1 VDVSILGLGVA
12 IGSFFLGYSFKRSN
26 LKWQNQAKK
35 AERQAKLQTE
45 QLRATVTASLDGII
59 VIDADGKVIDFSE
72 AAEKIFGYKK
82 ENVLGKSMAKLI
94 VPERYRDGHN
104 AGMKR
109 MRQTGEAK
117 ILGQRIEI
125 EAMRAD
131 GSEFMSELAV
141 SRSAGEN
148 GNIFI
153 AYIRDISEAKA
164 AQQALVEAKESA
176 EKASLVKSRFLA
188 AMSHEIRTPF
198 NAVLGLLDVLGE
210 TKLNK
215 DQRHLVKT
223 AEKSSLS
230 LLRIINDVLD
240 YARISSGK
248 YTMIDTVFPANG
260 VFEDV
265 KQLFEVKAREK
276 DLELNTEY
284 DVPENLYLKGD
295 LGRIRQILL
304 NFVSNALKFTE
315 AGEINLRVSVDES
328 GQEKPVLKFE
338 VEDTG
343 IGISEPDLAKLFE
356 EFFMVDSSDSRSFE
370 GTGLGLT
377 ISKTISKMLGGEI
390 GAFSELDKGSTFFLT
405 VPLERANKEMMA
417 TRYNRQSSDISD
429 VRILL
434 AEDNKTNQMVV
445 SRVLRPR
452 CKNLM
457 IVENGE
463 EVLTALEQQEF
474 DVILMDIFMP
484 KMSGKVAA
492 ATIRKSDKA
501 YKNIPIIALTAM
513 GSFHELQGLKDV
525 GMNNVIT
532 KPFKR
537 DDLLGTIASI
547 HTGNAMTEFNQT
559 GRVSSALEEL
569 FGEVSE
575 EELQTF
581 KNQFHLDLGKAS
593 AELSDAVKS
602 EDMAVAIRPSHTMK
616 GLAATYGLTEL
627 SKLAELTHKFAKNQ
641 DAELFR
647 QQAEKTINLAEQ
659 HLANLDALFELQN
672 KAA

>member
-1 VDVSILGLGVA
+1 MDVSILGLSAAVF
-12 IGSFFLGYSFKRSN
+12 SFAMGYSFKRIN
-26 LKWQNQAKK
+26 LKWENQAKK

-59 VIDADGKVIDFSE
+59 VIDADGNVLEFSE
-72 AAEKIFGYKK
+72 SAENIFGYKK
-82 ENVLGKSMAKLI
+82 NDILGKSLANLI
-94 VPERYRDGHN
+94 VPERYRAGHN
-104 AGMKR
+104 AGMER

-131 GSEFMSELAV
+131 GTEFMSELAV
-141 SRSAGEN
+141 SRSTGEN
-148 GNIFI
+148 GSIFI

-164 AQQALVEAKESA
+164 AQQALVEAKEAA

-248 YTMIDTVFPANG
+248 YTMIDSVFQANS
-260 VFEDV
+260 VFDDV
-265 KQLFEVKAREK
+265 KQLFDVKAQEK
-276 DLELNTEY
+276 GLTLTTDY
-284 DVPENLYLKGD
+284 CVPDDLYLKGD
-295 LGRIRQILL
+295 IGRIRQILL

-315 AGEINLRVSVDES
+315 DGEIMLRISIADIDE
-328 GQEKPVLKFE
+328 EPPVIKFE
-338 VEDTG
+338 VKDTG
-343 IGISEPDLAKLFE
+343 IGISKPDLSKLFE
-356 EFFMVDSSDSRSFE
+356 EFFMVDSTDSRSFE

-390 GAFSELDKGSTFFLT
+390 NATSELGQGSSFSLT
-405 VPLERANKEMMA
+405 VPLERATKDMMSE
-417 TRYNRQSSDISD
+417 RYNRQSSDISD

-445 SRVLRPR
+445 SRVLGPR
-452 CKNLM
+452 CKELT

-463 EVLTALEQQEF
+463 EVLEILDKKEF

-492 ATIRKSDKA
+492 ATIRKSDKD
-501 YKNIPIIALTAM
+501 YRNIPIIALTAM
-513 GSFHELQGLKDV
+513 GSFHELQGLKDI
-525 GMNNVIT
+525 GMNNVVT

-547 HTGNAMTEFNQT
+547 YKGNQMTDSSQT
-559 GRVSSALEEL
+559 GQITSALEEL
-569 FGEVSE
+569 FGEITL
-575 EELQTF
+575 EELAVF
-581 KNQFHLDLGKAS
+581 KKQLPIDMGKA
-593 AELSDAVKS
+593 AQELTLAVKTK
-602 EDMAVAIRPSHTMK
+602 DMSAALRPTHTMK
-616 GLAATYGLTEL
+616 GLAATYGLMEL
-627 SKLAELTHKFAKNQ
+627 SKLAELTHNFAENR
-641 DAELFR
+641 DWDLF
-647 QQAEKTINLAEQ
+647 QSQAEKTIKLTKQ
-659 HLANLDALFELQN
+659 HLANLDALFKFQS
-672 KAA
+672 AA